1 VAFGRR
7 RPAQGAHRD
16 VAPIN
21 PKGEPHMSEIVLL
34 VESITTAG
42 WVFLVTL
49 SGLALGLTWVDRNRV
64 YKSDVEEPAKT
75 ESHHAA

>member
-1 VAFGRR
+1 
-7 RPAQGAHRD
+7 
-16 VAPIN
+16 
-21 PKGEPHMSEIVLL
+21 MSEIVLL

-49 SGLALGLTWVDRNRV
+49 SGLALALTWIDRNRV
-64 YKSDVEEPAKT
+64 YKSNAEESANT